1 MLISYQVSLILLD
14 QVHLVH
20 QAEDLCVRR
29 VLQDGF
35 QTRLVVM
42 HIFLQLSALHIKHI
56 DQHLYIAK
64 DVVSLTREVVFHES
78 VLAVQFTCKDEA
90 RMKSSSQK
98 PSNKTRLYR
107 GARDTYPPQ
116 SHRFSTRLPRNRTW
130 ECSTSTEMRKIHLI
144 LIFHWSMAV
153 FQSKIVMPFTR

>member
-1 MLISYQVSLILLD
+1 MRLTKKSPQRRKFPLISYQVSLILLD

-42 HIFLQLSALHIKHI
+42 HIFLQLSALHVKHI

-64 DVVSLTREVVFHES
+64 DVVSLTRKVVFHES
-78 VLAVQFTCKDEA
+78 VLSVQFTCKDEA
-90 RMKSSSQK
+90 GMKSSSQK
-98 PSNKTRLYR
+98 PPNKTVSYR
-107 GARDTYPPQ
+107 GARLT
-116 SHRFSTRLPRNRTW
+116 HRSPTGSAPDCPEIAHESAPHQLR
-130 ECSTSTEMRKIHLI
+130 
-144 LIFHWSMAV
+144 
-153 FQSKIVMPFTR
+153 